1 LVGGN
6 AEAQR
11 RPLSLPLTEQ
21 TVCLEPVEAERW
33 ALYGTWMEKQLDA
46 YIANLAH
53 DFQGLHHHIPN
64 SLKMGEAGLPDHLLV
79 TGKTFYLE
87 AKRFYRGKP
96 TLPTVDT
103 FITGRHV
110 RKGQETWLR
119 KLWESGTAAFLVY
132 PTDVPDL
139 YFLYAGHDIDRLAFY
154 RRMERWIATGVWHLP
169 CKPK

>member
-1 LVGGN
+1 
-6 AEAQR
+6 
-11 RPLSLPLTEQ
+11 
-21 TVCLEPVEAERW
+21 
-33 ALYGTWMEKQLDA
+33 MEKELDTF
-46 YIANLAH
+46 IANLTH

-64 SLKMGEAGLPDHLLV
+64 SLKMGEAGLPDHLVV
-79 TGKTFYLE
+79 TGHTFYLE

-119 KLWESGTAAFLVY
+119 KLWTAGTLAFLVY

-139 YFLYAGHDIDRLAFY
+139 FYLYANGRADIRKLDLY

-169 CKPK
+169 CKPT